1 MTHTPEDQN
10 ARMMTLEWAL
20 DLVRNNAGGAYRAD
34 LARAALS
41 LAQWVSADRDPSP
54 ALGASPDFD
63 ADELPT
69 IEIPGEVYVGGR
81 RADGINPDEDDEDLC
96 GWCDVPVNETHMPD
110 CAGGNLCTDCGHAR
124 EIHRSRQWPCQIGCS
139 CSGFRLNP

>member
-1 MTHTPEDQN
+1 MTYTPDQKT
-10 ARMMTLEWAL
+10 RMATLEWAV
-20 DLVRNNAGGAYRAD
+20 DLVRNPASTYIGAD

-41 LAQWVSADRDPSP
+41 LAQWVSADRDPDAP

-81 RADGINPDEDDEDLC
+81 RADGIDPDEDDEDLC
-96 GWCDVPVNETHMPD
+96 GCYGSRGRPHACPTHDHP
-110 CAGGNLCTDCGHAR
+110 
-124 EIHRSRQWPCQIGCS
+124 P
-139 CSGFRLNP
+139 SGD